1 MFLQEFQSFLD
12 NRLEEDNIVVTE
24 DFNIQFVVPSDPDAQ
39 RICSPRRGQHYV
51 SPPLSHFEG
60 VTQICAMLADLL

>member
-39 RICSPRRGQHYV
+39 
-51 SPPLSHFEG
+51 
-60 VTQICAMLADLL
+60 